1 MDPIPNS
8 DEVRAREPVPSTLQ
22 RRSIRREIMTRCSRA
37 ATLAVAMAAL
47 AGTGLGSAAF
57 GQSAQPGGV
66 RINGSVV
73 NQTMVGGS
81 TNLAAGVGSRA
92 LTSVGSIAQN
102 VRIDGRLNVTVQTG
116 HIANVASGVGQRAV
130 TSVGSVTEGTRLD
143 GQNEVVISTGQIINM
158 SDPSGRPACV
168 VVGSFGD
175 VPGC

>member
-1 MDPIPNS
+1 MYPIPNS
-8 DEVRAREPVPSTLQ
+8 DEVRAPEPVPSTLQ

-37 ATLAVAMAAL
+37 ATLAVAPAAL

-116 HIANVASGVGQRAV
+116 HIANLASGV
-130 TSVGSVTEGTRLD
+130 
-143 GQNEVVISTGQIINM
+143 
-158 SDPSGRPACV
+158 
-168 VVGSFGD
+168 
-175 VPGC
+175 

>member
-1 MDPIPNS
+1 M
-8 DEVRAREPVPSTLQ
+8 TL
-22 RRSIRREIMTRCSRA
+22 CARA
-37 ATLAVAMAAL
+37 ATLAVALAGL
-47 AGTGLGSAAF
+47 AGTCLGSAAF

-130 TSVGSVTEGTRLD
+130 TSVGSVTEGTRLA

>member
-1 MDPIPNS
+1 
-8 DEVRAREPVPSTLQ
+8 
-22 RRSIRREIMTRCSRA
+22 MTRSSHA
-37 ATLAVAMAAL
+37 ATLAAAL
-47 AGTGLGSAAF
+47 AGLTATCLGSAAF
-57 GQSAQPGGV
+57 GQSAQSGGV
-66 RINGSVV
+66 RISGSVV

-92 LTSVGSIAQN
+92 LTSVGSIAEN

-116 HIANVASGVGQRAV
+116 PVANVASGVGQRAV
-130 TSVGSVTEGTRLD
+130 TSVGSVTEGTRLA

-168 VVGSFGD
+168 VVGSFGT